1 MRGNN
6 VLLAKAQCNDHAL
19 VLLIQP
25 NRNLTWKETR
35 LVYLFL
41 AFCVAAVAVY
51 FLTLGAWLVLPFAG
65 LELLVIGFGF
75 YLHSCH
81 AHQQQAVRID
91 ANNIS
96 VVDAGEVGTE
106 LCFPRAWVKIVQ
118 TGDPA
123 GWYPSRLFIGAH
135 GKYIEI
141 GKYLIESERETLAN
155 NLRCTIQGA

>member
-1 MRGNN
+1 M
-6 VLLAKAQCNDHAL
+6 LIAKAQCNDHTL

-25 NRNLTWKETR
+25 NKNLTWNETR
-35 LVYLFL
+35 LVFLFL
-41 AFCVAAVAVY
+41 ASCVAAVAAY

-65 LELLVIGFGF
+65 PELLIIGLGF

-81 AHQQQAVRID
+81 AHQQQVVRID

-96 VVDAGEVGTE
+96 VVDARKRGPE
-106 LCFPRAWVKIVQ
+106 LCFPRVWVKIVH
-118 TGDPA
+118 TGNPG